1 MDLPESLRERAGK
14 AAQRWAPGAQVTNV
28 MPLAGGASSLT
39 FVAELLGA
47 PQPHSRVVL
56 KVAPPG
62 LPPVRNRDV
71 LRQGRLM
78 AALYGRPGVPV
89 PPFLFQDAG
98 AAPYGA
104 ADDGADGDSAGAGA
118 PPFIAMGLIPGE
130 CVEPVLAESR
140 DPARFDEIR
149 VRALDAARAL
159 AALHSVEPRRQGSGM
174 SLSSRSRTRSTGGPA
189 RSLRC
194 RPTCRASTSGA
205 RGRCTRPSLLAC
217 RRSSTTAIT
226 GSATRCAPAAR

>member
-1 MDLPESLRERAGK
+1 MDLRESLRERAGI
-14 AAQRWAPGAQVTNV
+14 AAQQWAPGAQVTNV
-28 MPLAGGASSLT
+28 VPLTGGASSLT

-47 PQPHSRVVL
+47 PEPHSRVVL

-104 ADDGADGDSAGAGA
+104 A
-118 PPFIAMGLIPGE
+118 
-130 CVEPVLAESR
+130 R
-140 DPARFDEIR
+140 Q
-149 VRALDAARAL
+149 
-159 AALHSVEPRRQGSGM
+159 RR
-174 SLSSRSRTRSTGGPA
+174 R
-189 RSLRC
+189 
-194 RPTCRASTSGA
+194 
-205 RGRCTRPSLLAC
+205 
-217 RRSSTTAIT
+217 
-226 GSATRCAPAAR
+226 